1 MVSEKFSPY
10 ISFNREEWS
19 RLRFN
24 TPLTLT
30 KAEIKELQGI
40 NERLSVEEVKEI
52 YLPLTRLLNLYI
64 NASQQLHSV
73 TDQFFGQATRKV
85 PYIIGIA
92 GSVAVGK
99 STTSRILQSL
109 LSRLPEHPKVQI
121 VTTDGFLYPNQVL
134 KQKGLMEK
142 KGFPE
147 SYDIK
152 KLINFLSDL
161 KSGRDKVS
169 APVYSH
175 FTYDILP
182 EEAVEVEEADIVII
196 EGINVLQTPS
206 SNEML
211 SKIYVSD
218 FFDLSLFVDAE
229 EEDIQRWYIERFKI
243 LKESAFKDPKS
254 YFNRYASLSDFEAE
268 QVAAEIWNNI
278 NKKNLDLNIYPT
290 KYRANIIIKKGKDH
304 LTEQINLRKV

>member
-1 MVSEKFSPY
+1 MVSEKISPY
-10 ISFNREEWS
+10 ISFTREEWAK
-19 RLRFN
+19 LRFN
-24 TPLTLT
+24 TPMTLT

-40 NERLSVEEVKEI
+40 NERLSVEEVEKI

-85 PYIIGIA
+85 PYIIGVA

-121 VTTDGFLYPNQVL
+121 VTTDGFLFPNATL
-134 KQKGLMEK
+134 EKEGLMDK

-152 KLINFLSDL
+152 KLIHFLSDL
-161 KSGRDKVS
+161 KSGKEKVR

-175 FTYDILP
+175 FTYDIVP
-182 EEAVEVEEADIVII
+182 DEYVEVDGADIVII
-196 EGINVLQTPS
+196 EGINVLQTPVT
-206 SNEML
+206 NEML
-211 SKIYVSD
+211 SRLYVSD
-218 FFDLSLFVDAE
+218 FFDMSLFVDADE
-229 EEDIQRWYIERFKI
+229 VDIKRWYIERFKI
-243 LKESAFKDPKS
+243 LKESAFKDPNA
-254 YFNRYASLSDFEAE
+254 YFNRYANLSDAEAE
-268 QVAAEIWNNI
+268 QVAVDIWNRI
-278 NKKNLDLNIYPT
+278 NKKNLELNISPT
-290 KYRANIIIKKGKDH
+290 KYRSTIIFKKGKDH
-304 LTEQINLRKV
+304 LTEKISLRKV